1 MASVS
6 CPPPPAHTS
15 AAGPAEDAP
24 GGGPG
29 GGWRWGSFR
38 ASSPLL
44 QAVTRGSA
52 SRSDNA
58 LYEHTRT
65 AMALGDLASGVPSG
79 GVHVSKAPA
88 VVAHVASD
96 RVCTASSGGEADR
109 VLGVTTEGVAPCAT
123 GSQAG
128 PRPHGAQVLQGAEI
142 VAAQKAAA
150 RRPTPRDSPTIARR
164 PEGHAPC
171 SSSRSWRWG
180 LPSCRPGCV
189 RFGESPEG
197 ARHGTAPC

>member
-96 RVCTASSGGEADR
+96 RVCTASSAAKPTAYWASRRR
-109 VLGVTTEGVAPCAT
+109 VLRHAQRAPRPARDRTVRRFCKARKSLLRKRPLLGAQLRVTLQQLLG
-123 GSQAG
+123 G
-128 PRPHGAQVLQGAEI
+128 PRGTRLAPL
-142 VAAQKAAA
+142 AA
-150 RRPTPRDSPTIARR
+150 RGVGDCLHVGRGACVSASRRRARDTARR
-164 PEGHAPC
+164 RA
-171 SSSRSWRWG
+171 
-180 LPSCRPGCV
+180 
-189 RFGESPEG
+189 
-197 ARHGTAPC
+197 